1 MGLVG
6 LVDLLG
12 LVGESRYVCR
22 SCGSSESGGFGLS
35 CEFHGSSGPADNDD
49 NDNENDNTVT
59 MTLLMPVLV
68 QHCNIVNA
76 CLSLLECNIAILL
89 TLMNI
94 TLCPTCPLV
103 KWSAQLPRG
112 DALAP
117 I

>member
-59 MTLLMPVLV
+59 MTLLMQVLIRV
-68 QHCNIVNA
+68 IIMHI
-76 CLSLLECNIAILL
+76 
-89 TLMNI
+89 
-94 TLCPTCPLV
+94 
-103 KWSAQLPRG
+103 
-112 DALAP
+112 
-117 I
+117 